1 MRRILEDSRYS
12 AAEIILRLAWKL
24 GLRREEMH
32 RLTWRDIDF
41 ARKEL
46 ILPGRRTPI
55 DNETF
60 ETLKERFVAR
70 RAQSEFVVTSDRHH
84 AQMQPPSISRAARQV
99 LDAGGQEGISL
110 EDLRQD
116 WIIRLLS
123 ERGVDYTARVSG
135 MAVDT
140 LYANYSRYLS
150 REPEPEWQSTAEVDE
165 FAVWQVMQK
174 EDCSP
179 VGLVLWLTWQLGLSV
194 KEALELTW
202 EQVDLQNGRL
212 CLRDRQVALSV
223 TFGRMLYRVWAD
235 RSPGADPHVLL
246 SPNAQSPYDAPRI
259 SKLAKTAL
267 LRGGVE
273 GVTLETLSQLKRR
286 KSGDTQLLQQAEKA
300 GCITRNEVMVLL
312 SVTPAQAYER
322 LRRLTEQGKLVKVGN
337 RYYPIG
343 TVVPPEEHY
352 QKIRDYLMETGGA
365 YRQELAD
372 ILHLEARQC
381 SWILQNLT
389 KEGHLVKE
397 GQRYLLP
404 KNETS
409 KK

>member
-1 MRRILEDSRYS
+1 MRRILADSRYS

-32 RLTWRDIDF
+32 RLTWSDIDF
-41 ARKEL
+41 ARQEL
-46 ILPGRRTPI
+46 VLPGRRTPI
-55 DNETF
+55 DDETCKI
-60 ETLKERFVAR
+60 LRERFVAR

-116 WIIRLLS
+116 WIMRLLS

-140 LYANYSRYLS
+140 LYANYSRHLS
-150 REPEPEWQSTAEVDE
+150 REPEPERQSAAEVDE

-179 VGLVLWLTWQLGLSV
+179 AGLALWLTWQLGLSV
-194 KEALELTW
+194 TEALELTW

-212 CLRDRQVALSV
+212 CLRDRQVIFGV
-223 TFGRMLYRVWAD
+223 MFGRMLQRVWTSRD
-235 RSPGADPHVLL
+235 PGADPHVLL
-246 SPNAQSPYDAPRI
+246 SPNAQNPYDAPRI

-312 SVTPAQAYER
+312 SATAAQAYDR
-322 LRRLTEQGKLVKVGN
+322 LRRLTEQGKLVKVGA
-337 RYYPIG
+337 RYYPAG
-343 TVVPPEEHY
+343 TVVPPEEHD
-352 QKIRDYLMETGGA
+352 QKIREYLAETGGA

-381 SWILQNLT
+381 SRILQ
-389 KEGHLVKE
+389 KMVDEGRLVKA

-404 KNETS
+404 AEEPDQK
-409 KK
+409 